1 MFPVADNTAR
11 KKIRISESADKG
23 VNSIL
28 TGDSAECESSLSNT
42 FNREES
48 SYNSSG
54 PDTTSDIMPPSVQE
68 TEVQTDPLTIL
79 EEAEDSQAVF
89 DSHHQNIKYVNNYL
103 FSEKETFLILKLS
116 FNIIFY

>member
-1 MFPVADNTAR
+1 MFVVANNAAR
-11 KKIRISESADKG
+11 KKIRISESAEKG
-23 VNSIL
+23 VNSTL
-28 TGDSAECESSLSNT
+28 TADSAECESSLTNT
-42 FNREES
+42 LNQEES

-79 EEAEDSQAVF
+79 EEPEDSQAVF

-103 FSEKETFLILKLS
+103 CS
-116 FNIIFY
+116 